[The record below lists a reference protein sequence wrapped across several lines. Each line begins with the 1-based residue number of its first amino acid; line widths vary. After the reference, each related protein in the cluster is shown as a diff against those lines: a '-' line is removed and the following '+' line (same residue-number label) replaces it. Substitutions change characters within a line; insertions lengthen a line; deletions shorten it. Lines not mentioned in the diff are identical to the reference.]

1 MNRIVKLPKV
11 TEEEH
16 TAVVASLTETSAHP
30 FSSIALSPN
39 RQYAV
44 ISGKDTLQLVKVD
57 SDGIKSLRTLKIAQV
72 GRQDRDA
79 HKQDSYKL
87 HLSCSNLFV
96 ISTFKLP
103 SIQPTEDHK

>member
-1 MNRIVKLPKV
+1 MDLKKLSKV

-16 TAVVASLTETSAHP
+16 SSVVASLTEKSAHP

-57 SDGIKSLRTLKIAQV
+57 PEGIKSLRTLKISQV
-72 GRQDRDA
+72 GRD
-79 HKQDSYKL
+79 
-87 HLSCSNLFV
+87 
-96 ISTFKLP
+96 
-103 SIQPTEDHK
+103 IQ